1 MVLLVKG
8 FLDQGRDVEG
18 TIAALQRLMTYSTL
32 VGIYPEWH
40 PRLFGVLSWFK
51 SSGAAGRA
59 YIMQFVQD
67 KISGHARPKQGDAAG
82 GTPKTQDFVEKM
94 ILARDKDPEKVT
106 DYHLYMMGLS
116 NVIAG
121 SDTTAISLS
130 AIMYYLLHNP
140 GVLEK
145 LRGEID
151 SFTTQGRCSPRI
163 TFKESQEMPYL
174 QAVIKEALRMHS
186 ATGLPLWRVV
196 PAGGA
201 EISGYRFPEGAV
213 VGINTWVAH
222 YDEEVF
228 PAARAFQPERWIAA
242 EQDPERLRLMNDMY
256 MPVGFHRSLGT
267 PTADTVIV
275 RFGFQDLPGQAHLHL
290 GNVKADPPNGP
301 GLRLHH
307 RDG

>member
-1 MVLLVKG
+1 MVLPVKG
-8 FLDQGRDVEG
+8 FLDQGHDVEG

-40 PRLFGVLSWFK
+40 PRLFGALSWFK

-67 KISGHARPKQGDAAG
+67 KIRTHAPHSPNQDDVEGGAPKA
-82 GTPKTQDFVEKM
+82 QDFVEKM
-94 ILARDKDPEKVT
+94 MLARDKNPEKVT

-116 NVIAG
+116 NVVAG

-130 AIMYYLLHNP
+130 SIMYHLLHNP
-140 GVLEK
+140 EVLEK
-145 LRGEID
+145 LRAEID
-151 SFTTQGRCSPRI
+151 SFTRSGRCSPRV

-222 YDEEVF
+222 YDEGVF
-228 PAARAFQPERWIAA
+228 PEASTFQPEMWIEA

-256 MPVGFHRSLGT
+256 MPVG
-267 PTADTVIV
+267 V
-275 RFGFQDLPGQAHLHL
+275 
-290 GNVKADPPNGP
+290 
-301 GLRLHH
+301 
-307 RDG
+307 